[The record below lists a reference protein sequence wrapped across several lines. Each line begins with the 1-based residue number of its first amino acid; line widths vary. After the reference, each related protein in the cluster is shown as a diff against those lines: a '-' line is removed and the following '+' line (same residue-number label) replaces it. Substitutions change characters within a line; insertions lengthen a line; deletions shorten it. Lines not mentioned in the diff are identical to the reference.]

1 MATIK
6 QIQFKRT
13 TKAGVK
19 PTAVQLAEGELAINL
34 TDRMLF
40 TKDQN
45 GAIIDL
51 GFAKGGNIDGN
62 VTQTGNYTQTGR
74 YDLNGDMTAINV
86 AISGDTS
93 TKSIY
98 IQPNG
103 AQPGR
108 PLVISNYGGSVKR
121 FEQILAGTAS
131 TTDFILRG
139 FHGTTEADF
148 KDIATFSINPVTGAV
163 RSVLDG
169 DVLLSYPVAK
179 KLVINTG
186 LNGTTVLGDNS
197 IAIGDSD
204 TGIKWL
210 SDGKYAMVSNGAA
223 TLRFQDGYTESV
235 RSLVFRYSNADY
247 GNNNLIAPDGASLA
261 RFDTHI
267 DSNQE
272 GDGNSYFAL
281 NQGGKYNHYLRGAGM
296 TYIDTLQ
303 GLRVGKGLYAING
316 MNTDS
321 KPLTAYDISSMTG
334 QPAGET
340 ISINR
345 LRRFR
350 AREGGT
356 IMHEAMIQEATNDNY
371 SYGLTY
377 WTGAGIDTWISTLKN
392 DGTLVLRNGVK
403 TNGAGGVFQINSS
416 VASSGYLQGNIADN
430 TSAWLIGKS
439 RGDDSLVSFASH
451 LNKAD
456 ANSYNSLNLRKDG
469 SVTVTSQGRTNKL
482 LLNKDH
488 VLIDATQWPLTYPHG
503 YGEQWAYDAPV
514 TVDMG
519 NVSGVSDYYPC
530 IAQKTIA
537 TTYGYNTKIELGTLR
552 NGGAQW
558 GRGII
563 RVGTFGYEPDRNR
576 QGVFTFTIEGD
587 FISQRY
593 VTAPHF
599 LTGVGSS
606 AYPNKPGITIGDN
619 DTGIYW
625 GGDGIVAH
633 FANSI
638 QVAVLDSTG
647 FRTEGGRSLVSNGD
661 LNQANDAHSTYV
673 RDIYIRSDIRVKSEL
688 RKFESPSETLKKMNG
703 YLYLQ
708 KKGFKEDGS
717 INWEQSSGLIAQE
730 VQAVLPEL
738 ISVDKDNPEG
748 LLRLNYNGIIALNT
762 ATINEHTDE
771 ISELKA
777 RIQKLE
783 EIISALI

>member
-98 IQPNG
+98 VQPNG
-103 AQPGR
+103 AQQGR

-121 FEQILAGTAS
+121 FEQILAGTATVS
-131 TTDFILRG
+131 DFILRG
-139 FHGTTEADF
+139 FYGDTEDNF
-148 KDIATFSINPVTGAV
+148 KDIVTFSINPVSGAV
-163 RSVLDG
+163 KSTLDG
-169 DVLLSYPVAK
+169 DVLLASAVSK
-179 KLVINTG
+179 NLVINAGWDGRTS
-186 LNGTTVLGDNS
+186 LGDNS
-197 IAIGDSD
+197 ITLVDPD
-204 TGIKWL
+204 TGIKWQ
-210 SDGKYAMVSNGAA
+210 SDGKYSMVSNGVS

-235 RSLVFRYSNADY
+235 RTMAFRYADADY
-247 GNNNLIAPDGASLA
+247 GNNNLITPDGASLI
-261 RFDTHI
+261 RIDTHI

-272 GDGNSYFAL
+272 GDGNSYFAI

-303 GLRVGKGLYAING
+303 GLRVAKGLYAING

-321 KPLTAYDISSMTG
+321 KPLSSYDISSMTG

-392 DGTLVLRNGVK
+392 DGTLILKNGVK
-403 TNGAGGVFQINSS
+403 TNGAGGVFQITSS

-430 TSAWLIGKS
+430 TSAWLVGKS
-439 RGDDSLVSFASH
+439 RGDDSLVAFSSH

-456 ANSYNSLNLRKDG
+456 ANSYNGLNLRKDG

-488 VLIDATQWPLTYPHG
+488 VLIDATQWPLTYGHA
-503 YGEQWAYDAPV
+503 YAEQWAYDAPV

-537 TTYGYNTKIELGTLR
+537 TTHGYNTKIELGTLR

-599 LTGVGSS
+599 LTGVVSS
-606 AYPNKPGITIGDN
+606 AYPNKPGITIGDT

-625 GGDGIVAH
+625 ASDGVVTH
-633 FANSI
+633 WANGQQI
-638 QVAVLDSTG
+638 AVLDVNG
-647 FRTEGGRSLVSNGD
+647 FRTEGGKSLVSYGD
-661 LNQANDAHSTYV
+661 LNQASDSHSTYV
-673 RDIYIRSDIRVKSEL
+673 RDLYVRSDIRVKSEL